1 MKVKLIVFTVL
12 LFGTCF
18 WVFIAQIELPK
29 THTLTMNDFLGRS
42 SQKRPQ
48 NGPKTGVF
56 DAILTRFTK
65 KFTLVRGK
73 IFLFWVVLDCF
84 DLVLN

>member
-1 MKVKLIVFTVL
+1 MT
-12 LFGTCF
+12 F
-18 WVFIAQIELPK
+18 WSGAPK
-29 THTLTMNDFLGRS
+29 NDL
-42 SQKRPQ
+42 K

-73 IFLFWVVLDCF
+73 IFLFWVVLDYF
-84 DLVLN
+84 DLVWN

>member
-1 MKVKLIVFTVL
+1 MT
-12 LFGTCF
+12 F
-18 WVFIAQIELPK
+18 WSGAPK
-29 THTLTMNDFLGRS
+29 NDL
-42 SQKRPQ
+42 K

-73 IFLFWVVLDCF
+73 IFLFWVGLDCF
-84 DLVLN
+84 RFGLDLSLKCLLVHRSLRGSFVKVVRCR

>member
-1 MKVKLIVFTVL
+1 MT
-12 LFGTCF
+12 F
-18 WVFIAQIELPK
+18 WSGALK
-29 THTLTMNDFLGRS
+29 NDL
-42 SQKRPQ
+42 K

-73 IFLFWVVLDCF
+73 IFCFGCFEVLKDF
-84 DLVLN
+84 KINVIFTWDAQSATLMYTNKPVKVGKPQISV